1 LKFLSETID
10 DVPCRSVHN
19 TRIERVWYDVTNG
32 FGGKWKRFFTDLEV
46 NHGLNIH
53 DRSSLWL
60 LHELFL
66 PSINDDALRWAKSWN
81 SHKLQIKRQRTK
93 SPNEIFY
100 FSMIQDGPRGFE
112 GEEAVLQ
119 EDEAVEDVD
128 QMGIDWETIENDPV
142 LLAHHLQNNAETQE
156 HSFGAPA
163 KFSHVLCEPPVGP
176 FTEEEVAILWA
187 ELAQRVDITTRSML
201 VRRQMW
207 IHALDICED
216 IERRHEA

>member
-1 LKFLSETID
+1 
-10 DVPCRSVHN
+10 
-19 TRIERVWYDVTNG
+19 
-32 FGGKWKRFFTDLEV
+32 
-46 NHGLNIH
+46 
-53 DRSSLWL
+53 
-60 LHELFL
+60 
-66 PSINDDALRWAKSWN
+66 
-81 SHKLQIKRQRTK
+81 
-93 SPNEIFY
+93 
-100 FSMIQDGPRGFE
+100 
-112 GEEAVLQ
+112 
-119 EDEAVEDVD
+119 
-128 QMGIDWETIENDPV
+128 MGIDWETIENDPV

-216 IERRHEA
+216 IERRHEAWNSQFFGSGWVIMEELVVSKDLLDSGGNVEVFTLRE